1 MESVT
6 MSLFVI
12 LVVVI
17 LGGSGAK
24 FKLTSSAFENGKPIP
39 TKYASA
45 YVPGGKN
52 ISLPLSWSGTPSGT
66 KSFALT
72 VVDLHPIANNWVH
85 WAVINIP
92 STVASLPDGASR
104 KHLPPGSKEL
114 YNSFGDV
121 GYGGPGPPKGSG
133 PHKYE
138 ITIFAL
144 NVDTLGLTLN
154 ASLSAFTKAI
164 EGKVIASAKVVGVYE
179 R

>member
-6 MSLFVI
+6 MSLFLVF
-12 LVVVI
+12 VVVI
-17 LGGSGAK
+17 LGGIVPK
-24 FKLTSSAFENGKPIP
+24 FKLTSSAFDNGKPIP
-39 TKYASA
+39 TKYASV
-45 YVPGGKN
+45 YVSGGKN
-52 ISLPLSWSGTPSGT
+52 ISLPLSWTGTPNET

-92 STVASLPDGASR
+92 GTVVSLPEGASR
-104 KHLPPGSKEL
+104 KHLPSGSKEL
-114 YNSFGDV
+114 YNSFGDL

-144 NVDTLGLTLN
+144 NVDTLDLTLN
-154 ASLSAFTKAI
+154 ASLNAFTKAI
-164 EGKVIASAKVVGVYE
+164 EGKVIGSAKVAGLYE

>member
-6 MSLFVI
+6 MSLFLI
-12 LVVVI
+12 LVAVI
-17 LGGSGAK
+17 LGGSSMK
-24 FKLTSSAFENGKPIP
+24 FKLTSSAFQNGKPIP

-45 YVPGGKN
+45 YVSGGKN
-52 ISLPLSWSGTPSGT
+52 ISFPLSWSGTPGGT

-92 STVASLPDGASR
+92 GTAASLPEGASR
-104 KHLPPGSKEL
+104 KHLPSGSKEL
-114 YNSFGDV
+114 YNSFGDL

-138 ITIFAL
+138 VTIFAL
-144 NVDTLGLTLN
+144 NVDSLDLTLN

-164 EGKVIASAKVVGVYE
+164 EGKVIGSTKIVGVYE